1 VVKSIHLVIKAVAG
15 TRPTAARPSTKTL
28 TQVRLTSVI
37 HARHHRK
44 YMDFHLDQLFHRH
57 FQSQVGLDT
66 MGLLML
72 VRRSVISLLSSCL
85 PTFGITDS

>member
-1 VVKSIHLVIKAVAG
+1 
-15 TRPTAARPSTKTL
+15 
-28 TQVRLTSVI
+28 
-37 HARHHRK
+37 
-44 YMDFHLDQLFHRH
+44 MDFHLDQLFHLL